1 MRHLESIICNNNL
14 FLVKDTLEKMC
25 SKLLKSTKVN
35 QPLVNELKAD
45 IERLNDSYLY
55 FNKTK
60 ENALSINNTNKRL
73 DSLIFDARVYIMD
86 LKKENKELKAKGGLS
101 YDVMIENLKLK
112 SDLEELKSFNID
124 ELISKNYDLEQ
135 EVIKLR
141 L

>member
-1 MRHLESIICNNNL
+1 MVIQRTDTKNALNVVSKYIINMIHLESIICNNNL

-73 DSLIFDARVYIMD
+73 DSLVFDARVYIMD
-86 LKKENKELKAKGGLS
+86 LKKENKEKP
-101 YDVMIENLKLK
+101 
-112 SDLEELKSFNID
+112 F
-124 ELISKNYDLEQ
+124 
-135 EVIKLR
+135 
-141 L
+141 

>member
-1 MRHLESIICNNNL
+1 MNHLESIICNNNL

-60 ENALSINNTNKRL
+60 ENALSVNNTNKRL

-101 YDVMIENLKLK
+101 DEVMIENLKLK

>member
-73 DSLIFDARVYIMD
+73 DSLVFDARVYIMD

-101 YDVMIENLKLK
+101 DELMTDNLKLK
-112 SDLEELKSFNID
+112 AELEELKSFNID